1 VYYALGRQ
9 LRGHS
14 AQACVTG
21 CRYKILNTG
30 GSEGGL
36 DTVGYANIASLRHAL
51 SGQQQLLRQ
60 HMLQTH
66 AHEDYAG
73 EQEEEL
79 RESVDFGAS
88 LLISKSV

>member
-1 VYYALGRQ
+1 M
-9 LRGHS
+9 
-14 AQACVTG
+14 
-21 CRYKILNTG
+21 
-30 GSEGGL
+30 

-88 LLISKSV
+88 LLISKKSSENKLSAAVFVLKVARIAAVQGSWVG